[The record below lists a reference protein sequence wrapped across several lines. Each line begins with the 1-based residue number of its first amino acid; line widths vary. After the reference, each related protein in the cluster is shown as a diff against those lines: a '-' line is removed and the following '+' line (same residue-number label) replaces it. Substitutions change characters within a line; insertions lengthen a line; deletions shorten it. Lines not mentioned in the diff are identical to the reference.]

1 MAKLLR
7 IKYCILIVVSLL
19 IFNIPLVS
27 SLRVHADI
35 YSPEGIVVG
44 ATYYGGRY
52 ENGWVIDNK
61 NQCDRIA
68 KGEFTAESLDA
79 RVDAICDDDNGIGF
93 DDNDL
98 LHNTVS
104 FAELSNNPEASDFSA
119 LGNLPFRTKVEIKY
133 KDRCVIAEKL
143 DVGQGGED
151 VNDYKRAIDLWWQT
165 ARSLGFTNGFDIM
178 TVRYVPGSTPL
189 TPLGKSIECASSDL
203 TAEAPTPKN
212 KDLPSPSQEPPTTA
226 LTPIEI
232 HPVKPSISMPS
243 SEKEALEEQV
253 ENSEGV
259 TLGLEEESLGGQVNY
274 LEDTQG
280 SKKNILLVLSI
291 PITIFMIIAIRLA
304 VGYLSKKYKFYKRSS
319 LRSK

>member
-143 DVGQGGED
+143 DVGQGGSA
-151 VNDYKRAIDLWWQT
+151 VHGYKRAIDLWWQT

-203 TAEAPTPKN
+203 TAEAPT
-212 KDLPSPSQEPPTTA
+212 TA

-259 TLGLEEESLGGQVNY
+259 TLGLEEESLGAQVNY